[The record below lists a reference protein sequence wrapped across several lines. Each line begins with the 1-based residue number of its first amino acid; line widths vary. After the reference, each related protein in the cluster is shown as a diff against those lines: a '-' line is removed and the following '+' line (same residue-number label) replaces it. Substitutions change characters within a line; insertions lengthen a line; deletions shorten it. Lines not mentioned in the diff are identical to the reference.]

1 MRDNTDVQKRVKL
14 DPDRRVV
21 LPDEIW
27 MKIMG
32 HVKPMYLFQN
42 ISLVCKHFYNIH
54 RSAAVCF
61 EVNNVKDEDHFQGL
75 MKVLPDCISL
85 EVIKIKLESSKMAY
99 MDAIIKQVLISSK
112 KVKILKLFSD
122 QSVFKDNDNPHLSMK
137 NIGTLGTKLEHV
149 EFNNVEIDDKNFL
162 SNLHELKTVTIPS
175 YHESLEG
182 PKEILGLLKFWPKFE
197 AINFVDH
204 YHCMRNFQGSDCM
217 SETTSD
223 TLLDRVLS
231 KRAHKLKE
239 ASLRYTLL
247 ESFLSN
253 LSTCHDIEK
262 FVAYNARLT
271 EEGFKNILELPSLK
285 SVVLHGIES
294 RDRLREFYD
303 DSGALRKFFT
313 NMSGKSLKCL
323 VLSNC
328 KGFDVAAFEELSK
341 QHFPEL
347 EALYISQDLI
357 IESPQEMI
365 KKIVA
370 NCPKLNHIHLKGEF
384 GNISNE
390 FLLDMF
396 KDFNVRITIEANLL
410 NSGEEYISKKKFFED
425 YLKKNDSQLYIKYQ
439 EIEEQS
445 KWLAM

>member
-1 MRDNTDVQKRVKL
+1 M
-14 DPDRRVV
+14 
-21 LPDEIW
+21 W
-27 MKIMG
+27 MKIMS
-32 HVKPMYLFQN
+32 YLNSQDLFQK
-42 ISLVCKHFYNIH
+42 ISLVCRHFYNIH
-54 RSAAVCF
+54 RCAATYL
-61 EVNNVKDEDHFQGL
+61 EVNNVKNEKHFQDL
-75 MKVLPDCISL
+75 IKVLPECKL
-85 EVIKIKLESSKMAY
+85 LKVIKIKVESSKMAY

-149 EFNNVEIDDKNFL
+149 EFNNVEIDDKNLL
-162 SNLHELKTVTIPS
+162 SNLHELKTLTLPS
-175 YHESLEG
+175 YQESLEG
-182 PKEILGLLKFWPKFE
+182 PKEILALIKFWPKFE